1 MKKKIVALLLC
12 VCMAATATACGNNK
26 KGETENGTEVADAT
40 ETTSFASI
48 DYHAADYVK
57 LGDYKGLDV
66 TIDDDYMVEDS
77 DVADY
82 INNNVIANYP
92 YYTDS
97 DKQTVESGDF
107 VNIDY
112 TGTKDGK
119 EFDGGSATGYVLE
132 IGSKT
137 FIDGFEDGLIG
148 MNVGDEK
155 DLNLTFPENYSSKD
169 LAGQDVVFHVK
180 VNKIV
185 NRNDM
190 SYDTLSD
197 EYVSY
202 LSDKTGMSYDNKDK
216 MVSDIRDYLQTSQDS
231 SKQSAIRTAAL
242 QKLAENCTVDGTP
255 DGLLDAKVAEVLKQY
270 ESYYCQDG
278 TKLEDYVKNSFN
290 MEYADF
296 LAEIEKEVKDD
307 LETQLILETI
317 ADKEGIKLDDY
328 GFADYVKNMMSSNG
342 YESED
347 KLYESYASTA
357 KDGKAYLQKV
367 YVCNQALQVVVDNAK
382 VTVQEPENTETE
394 VPAETETPAET
405 EAATE

>member
-12 VCMAATATACGNNK
+12 VCMAATATACGNK
-26 KGETENGTEVADAT
+26 KSGTENGTEVAEAT

-48 DYHAADYVK
+48 EYNATDYVK
-57 LGDYKGLDV
+57 LGDYKGIDV
-66 TIDDDYMVEDS
+66 TIDDDYQVEDS

-112 TGTKDGK
+112 TGTKDGE

-155 DLNLTFPENYSSKD
+155 DLNLTFPENYSTTD

-290 MEYADF
+290 MEYSDF

-317 ADKEGIKLDDY
+317 ADKEGIKLDDD
-328 GFADYVKNMMSSNG
+328 GFADYVKNMMNNNG

>member
-12 VCMAATATACGNNK
+12 VCMAAAATACGNK
-26 KGETENGTEVADAT
+26 KSGTENGTEVAEAT

-57 LGDYKGLDV
+57 LGDYKGIDV
-66 TIDDDYMVEDS
+66 TIDDDYQVEDS

-317 ADKEGIKLDDY
+317 ADKEGIKLDDD